1 MKFNA
6 SRRQIKVFATLWCV
20 RHQNVPYKC
29 GPMRHWQRIP
39 NLLAPIALA
48 RIEKIEWMQAGRT
61 IEILS
66 GADLSP
72 PPILCSP
79 FHSVRER
86 ERASDRATF
95 LFPVRVLV
103 SSICVWTAE
112 SISQLL
118 NELEI
123 RFENSTVVLKLSS
136 SKGLWTD
143 VNVK

>member
-1 MKFNA
+1 M
-6 SRRQIKVFATLWCV
+6 L
-20 RHQNVPYKC
+20 P
-29 GPMRHWQRIP
+29 
-39 NLLAPIALA
+39 L
-48 RIEKIEWMQAGRT
+48 
-61 IEILS
+61 
-66 GADLSP
+66 
-72 PPILCSP
+72 P
-79 FHSVRER
+79 FSERER

-143 VNVK
+143 VKVK